1 MPHLTHISGTNSA
14 QLFHN
19 LVNVFLPSPEPEPEH
34 KPEPEPVED
43 KLEIKDVASLNN
55 LLNARF
61 FRIKGIM
68 TDKNGKDSQEHI
80 GYLKCTPPKF
90 LNEFYNNT
98 PAVYSYVDKN
108 SGEFYRFAGK
118 LESIYDSG
126 FGAYRFRYRAVA
138 TGRIEDLVMDM
149 NFNGIDV
156 KPVIGIYDEPKSNNS
171 ENDKELIVL
180 EDDEVLETRNIF
192 DDIISDASSLVSDA
206 TSAADSLASDV
217 TSDADS
223 VASDVTNTATKVY
236 NDAKKIVTNSGAYII
251 LGGLTAKAL
260 GTVLKDLFGKDKLDF
275 LKENADAWI
284 DGTMEV
290 DSPEYLEFE
299 ADLRSAGL
307 LDELPFGLPGASAVE
322 ADSAVDLITDALAF
336 ALV

>member
-19 LVNVFLPSPEPEPEH
+19 FVNVFLPSPEPDH
-34 KPEPEPVED
+34 KPEPEPEPEPFED

-55 LLNARF
+55 LLNARI

-68 TDKNGKDSQEHI
+68 SDINDKNRQEHI
-80 GYLKCTPPKF
+80 GFLKCKPPKF

-98 PAVYSYVDKN
+98 PAVYSYVEKN

-126 FGAYRFRYRAVA
+126 FGAYRFRYRAVG
-138 TGRIEDLVMDM
+138 TGRIADLVMDM

-206 TSAADSLASDV
+206 SSLVSDATSAADSAASDI
-217 TSDADS
+217 SSAADS

-236 NDAKKIVTNSGAYII
+236 KDAKKI
-251 LGGLTAKAL
+251 
-260 GTVLKDLFGKDKLDF
+260 
-275 LKENADAWI
+275 
-284 DGTMEV
+284 
-290 DSPEYLEFE
+290 
-299 ADLRSAGL
+299 
-307 LDELPFGLPGASAVE
+307 AVR
-322 ADSAVDLITDALAF
+322 I
-336 ALV
+336 